1 MGPVAESTEH
11 RLVLI
16 TGAGASVH
24 FGADGRTLPLMADW
38 SDALV
43 KALDS
48 AERGLATTID
58 LRTGLTGEEF
68 EEVLG
73 AFLRWN
79 QTFDATKRFIEVGR
93 TSPDIPITSEILN
106 WLSVAR
112 QRART
117 IVQAVNVSLW
127 QEFGL
132 KRVDTAKATSTYQGL
147 LKALRALPANGPAA
161 LFSATTN
168 YDRLGEVVLDDLGF
182 TVDTGTGTRPV
193 RARTEHLD
201 VDAIQPWA
209 DPMTVPH
216 LHLHGAVGWYR
227 DPQGGIWVDPADR
240 AYDPRLTPAVLHPD
254 PDKDPLGEGEV
265 GVSALWNKF
274 ADALESATDVLVLGH
289 SLHDPPLLDALFQ
302 HSGRNTR
309 FAFTFHHDAEPIK
322 ERLKSYRTAVA
333 NRELSLIS
341 MDFQPKQDFRWVR
354 AWIDGGL
361 VREDGTVGGVPLRD
375 IE

>member
-1 MGPVAESTEH
+1 MAESTKH

-24 FGADGRTLPLMADW
+24 FGADGHRLPLMADW

-43 KALDS
+43 KALDR
-48 AERGLATTID
+48 AERGLAATMD

-73 AFLRWN
+73 EFLRWT
-79 QTFDATKRFIEVGR
+79 QTFEATKRFIELGR
-93 TSPDIPITSEILN
+93 TSPDIPITSEVLN

-112 QRART
+112 RRAST
-117 IVQAVNVSLW
+117 IVDTVNMSLW

-132 KRVDTAKATSTYQGL
+132 NRVDTAAATSTYQSL
-147 LKALRALPANGPAA
+147 LKALRALPGERSTA

-168 YDRLGEVVLDDLGF
+168 YDRSAELALAELGF
-182 TVDTGTGTRPV
+182 TVDTGTGTRAV
-193 RARTEHLD
+193 RGRTERLD
-201 VDAIQPWA
+201 LDAIQPWT
-209 DPMTVPH
+209 DPMIVPH

-227 DPQGGIWVDPADR
+227 DPERGIRVDPADR
-240 AYDPRLTPAVLHPD
+240 EFDDRLTPAVLYPD

-265 GVSALWNKF
+265 GVNALWNKF
-274 ADALESATDVLVLGH
+274 GDALRSATDVLVLGH
-289 SLHDPPLLDALFQ
+289 SLHDRPLLDALFQ

-309 FAFTFHHDAEPIK
+309 FAFTFHHDAEPIE
-322 ERLKSYRTAVA
+322 ERLKSYRSAIS
-333 NRELSLIS
+333 NREVSVPPI
-341 MDFQPKQDFRWVR
+341 DFQPEHDFQRLR

-361 VREDGTVGGVPLRD
+361 VRKDGTVGGVPLRN